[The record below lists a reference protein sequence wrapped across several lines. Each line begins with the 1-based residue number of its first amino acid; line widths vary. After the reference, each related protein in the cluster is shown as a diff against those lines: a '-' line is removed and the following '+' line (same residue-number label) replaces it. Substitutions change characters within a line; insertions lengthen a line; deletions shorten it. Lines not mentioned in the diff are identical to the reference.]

1 MRKSEVIQPFNLII
15 ELSKKDQL
23 SDYYDLEFQVLCHFK
38 YTKLFIRRT
47 KNCYITFLQPEF
59 LKQIEDSQP
68 VTHCGMRKRL
78 DRKKMR
84 LGFNELRD
92 KFGIYLLSHGIFEA
106 EINLLQGRIPV
117 DIFIRHCWS
126 SKLKEIGY
134 RIFKALDTIGK

>member
-15 ELSKKDQL
+15 ELSKKNQL
-23 SDYYDLEFQVLCHFK
+23 SDYYDVEFQVLCHFK

-78 DRKKMR
+78 DRKK
-84 LGFNELRD
+84 
-92 KFGIYLLSHGIFEA
+92 
-106 EINLLQGRIPV
+106 
-117 DIFIRHCWS
+117 
-126 SKLKEIGY
+126 
-134 RIFKALDTIGK
+134 